1 MMAPKR
7 LLALALALL
16 FAVSFAAPS
25 GARAESADG
34 FTYTVSGS
42 EATVTGCVGTCPT
55 NLVIPSTLGGVTV
68 TTIQA
73 WAFRFVPITTLVL
86 PPTLTTIGMYAFSAC
101 WMTSVDL
108 PASITTIGQGG
119 FRGNHLT
126 TITLPPLLTYI
137 DGYAFAGNDLT
148 TLVIPNTVTAIAP
161 AAFEINDLTS
171 VTIAASVVSIGN
183 GAFSNNLLTTVDF
196 LGNAPT
202 PGGPNIFAGNPS
214 LTSVRRPASASGWN
228 ATWGGMPVVV
238 ANAFTYTVAA
248 GSATITGCVATCPTV
263 LTIPA
268 ALDGFPVTAIGDNA
282 FSTKSL
288 TSAVIPDS
296 VTSIGVNAFYYN
308 ALTSVHLGSG
318 VLTIGANAFF
328 SNSLTSVTLPSS
340 LTDIGAAAFIGNH
353 ISTVV
358 IPDSVTSI
366 GDYAFALNYSAL
378 TSLSLGSSVET
389 IGNNAFA
396 NNALTAVVFPN
407 SLKQIGAI
415 AFADNLL
422 SVIDIPSSVT
432 SIGGFAF
439 RDNPITRV
447 KFFGNAPTEGHD
459 VFLRDSG
466 LTHVS
471 VYAST
476 SGWGATWSGVPV
488 EFIDIYPPSSSAT
501 RLGQTPSSE
510 EVVFVLTSDESA
522 TFECNLDDGGWSA
535 CNSSYTTPSL
545 SDGTHV
551 LLVRAI
557 DTAGNV
563 DPTPAREEWI
573 VDTTPPETTLD
584 ATPGSTSTDA
594 VGQFSFSG
602 SDNVSSFTFECSVD
616 EGSFAACTSPFN
628 TATLGAGSHT
638 FAVRA
643 VDAAGRTDQTPAMH
657 TWMIED
663 DQAGLPST
671 DTSQVLELLV
681 ALLVAAVSGWA
692 GVRLLAGREG
702 TTH

>member
-1 MMAPKR
+1 MSAKR
-7 LLALALALL
+7 GLSAAFALLLA
-16 FAVSFAAPS
+16 VRFAAPS

-68 TTIQA
+68 TTIEA
-73 WAFRFVPITTLVL
+73 RAFKFVPINTLVL
-86 PPTLTTIGMYAFSAC
+86 PPTLTTIGMYAFNAS

-108 PASITTIGQGG
+108 PASITTIDQGA

-161 AAFEINDLTS
+161 AAFELNDLTS
-171 VTIAASVVSIGN
+171 LTIAASVVSIGW
-183 GAFSNNLLTTVDF
+183 GAFSNNLLTTVNF

-202 PGGPNIFAGNPS
+202 PGGPNVFAGNPS

-238 ANAFTYTVAA
+238 ANALTYTVAA

-268 ALDGFPVTAIGDNA
+268 VIDGFPVTAIGANA
-282 FSTKSL
+282 FS
-288 TSAVIPDS
+288 
-296 VTSIGVNAFYYN
+296 
-308 ALTSVHLGSG
+308 
-318 VLTIGANAFF
+318 
-328 SNSLTSVTLPSS
+328 SNSLTSVTLPIS
-340 LTDIGAAAFIGNH
+340 LTDISAAAFMGND

-358 IPDSVTSI
+358 IPDLVTSI
-366 GDYAFALNYSAL
+366 GDYAFAFNRSAL

-422 SVIDIPSSVT
+422 SEIDIPSSVT

-476 SGWGATWSGVPV
+476 SGWGPTWSGVPV
-488 EFIDIYPPSSSAT
+488 EFIDIYPPSTTAT
-501 RLGQTPSSE
+501 RLGLTPSSD
-510 EVVFVLTSDESA
+510 EVSFALTSDESA
-522 TFECNLDDGGWSA
+522 TFECNLDDGVWLA
-535 CNSSYTTPSL
+535 CNSSYTTPTL
-545 SDGTHV
+545 TDGTHV

-563 DPTPAREEWI
+563 DLTPAREEWI

-584 ATPGSTSTDA
+584 ATPGSTSTDSA
-594 VGQFSFSG
+594 GQFSFSG
-602 SDNVSSFTFECSVD
+602 SDNVSAFTFECSVD
-616 EGSFAACTSPFN
+616 EGIYAACTSPFS
-628 TATLGAGSHT
+628 TATLPTGSHT

-643 VDAAGRTDQTPAMH
+643 VDAAGRTDQTPAMY
-657 TWMIED
+657 TWTIED

-671 DTSQVLELLV
+671 DTSQVLQLLV
-681 ALLVAAVSGWA
+681 ALLVAAASGWA
-692 GVRLLAGREG
+692 GIRLLAGREG